1 MDLLN
6 EWRNWNP
13 DSYPYMLEADA
24 QFLKSHQ
31 SEICFCPERNPDF
44 YSEDKRL
51 HLGVLP
57 TPFMGDMLNAS
68 VYVLMLN
75 PGLDERDYEWDEK
88 PCYREAVLASLKQ
101 ERLEG
106 TLPFLFL
113 DTKFARHAGYSS
125 WNYTQRNRKP
135 GRGLEKLIQALAR
148 KRGVSTEEARSELG
162 KKLAVIQLVPY
173 HSDKFSQ
180 KRWLGRLPS
189 VRLAQKFVQ
198 EIAAKRVSAKEA
210 IIIAARG
217 VNQHWDKYLR
227 DLTEEQGVIKYASYR
242 GEPITAYLTP
252 KSRGGCAIL
261 RHLGVNP

>member
-6 EWRNWNP
+6 EWSKWNP

-44 YSEDKRL
+44 CSNDMRL

-75 PGLDERDYEWDEK
+75 PGLDKRDYEWDEK

-113 DTKFARHAGYSS
+113 DTKFAGHAGFGQ
-125 WNYTQRNRKP
+125 WHRKY
-135 GRGLEKLIQALAR
+135 GLEKLILELAR

-198 EIAAKRVSAKEA
+198 QTAIKRVRAKQA
-210 IIIAARG
+210 IVIAMRG
-217 VNQHWDKYLR
+217 VRHWNKYLE
-227 DLTEEQGVIKYASYR
+227 DLTEEQGVIRYD
-242 GEPITAYLTP
+242 P
-252 KSRGGCAIL
+252 KRFARSTSLNPHAEKSPGGCAIL
-261 RHLGVNP
+261 RHLLGVNP